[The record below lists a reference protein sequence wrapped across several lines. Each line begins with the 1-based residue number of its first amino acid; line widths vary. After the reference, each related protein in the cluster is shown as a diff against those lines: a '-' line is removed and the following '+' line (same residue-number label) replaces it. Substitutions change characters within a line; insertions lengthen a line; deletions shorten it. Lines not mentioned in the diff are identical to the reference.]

1 MLKIVL
7 FAYNIKL
14 GGNNKGN
21 IFRCQKIKIIFFEPK
36 NLIDLPNNLFDMLYR
51 TYYYTVLR
59 KHC

>member
-21 IFRCQKIKIIFFEPK
+21 IFRCQKIKIIFFELK
-36 NLIDLPNNLFDMLYR
+36 ELIDLQNNLFDMLY
-51 TYYYTVLR
+51 
-59 KHC
+59 